1 MTLPIS
7 TSSNLGL
14 FLAAIFGF
22 GFGFLLN
29 KGRVTDYNVIV
40 NFFRLKDWTVMK
52 VMLTAIIVGGI
63 GVAILHSM
71 GLATY
76 HIKPLHL
83 GGVLIGGGLFGVG
96 MAVYGYCPG
105 TGVAAIGTGSL
116 HALVGFFGMLVGG
129 IAYAF
134 SYPWLKATLLASGD
148 LGKLRL
154 NEIVPIGEIGWW
166 AVLLGVFGGFVWA
179 LFLWRQRHE
188 STT

>member
-1 MTLPIS
+1 MNLPIS
-7 TSSNLGL
+7 TSSTAGL
-14 FLAAIFGF
+14 VLAACFGF
-22 GFGFLLN
+22 FFGFLLN

-40 NFFRLKDWTVMK
+40 NFFRVKDWTVMK
-52 VMLTAIIVGGI
+52 VMLTAIVVGGI

-71 GLATY
+71 GLANY
-76 HIKPLHL
+76 HIKPLNL
-83 GGVLIGGGLFGVG
+83 GGVLIGGALFGIG

-134 SYPWLKATLLASGD
+134 SHAWFKANLLASGD

-166 AVLLGVFGGFVWA
+166 AVLLATFGGFVWA
-179 LFLWRQRHE
+179 LLRWTPKHKA
-188 STT
+188 ST